1 MKIFSGN
8 ANPDLAREIAAYL
21 GTQVGDAVINRFNN
35 GEVQVM
41 INESVRGKDVFAVS
55 YTHLFPAGMRLTEL
69 QLADE
74 MGVSRTP
81 IREAIRNLEQEGLVV
96 MIPRRG
102 AYVADVSI
110 HDINEVYEIRTALET
125 LAAGLAA
132 ERIEDSEIEEMDKY
146 LIATRTY
153 VSRLDYAKIVE
164 MDTAFHDV
172 IYKAS
177 RNKRCMNIISTL
189 RQQITSIRERS
200 MPYPGRL
207 DEMLLEHRAIVD
219 AIAQRD
225 VEKAQMAVKTHME
238 NAERTLLRVIEEQHL
253 VPVSYTHLVLFY
265 HVFMY
270 FDRWT
275 F

>member
-1 MKIFSGN
+1 MVKHLRQIPLDTYKPLREVVIENIRDAISSG
-8 ANPDLAREIAAYL
+8 D
-21 GTQVGDAVINRFNN
+21 
-35 GEVQVM
+35 
-41 INESVRGKDVFAVS
+41 
-55 YTHLFPAGMRLTEL
+55 FPAGMRLTEL

-153 VSRLDYAKIVE
+153 VSRLD
-164 MDTAFHDV
+164 
-172 IYKAS
+172 
-177 RNKRCMNIISTL
+177 
-189 RQQITSIRERS
+189 
-200 MPYPGRL
+200 
-207 DEMLLEHRAIVD
+207 EMLLEHRAIVD

-253 VPVSYTHLVLFY
+253 VPTKKHEP
-265 HVFMY
+265 
-270 FDRWT
+270 
-275 F
+275 